1 MTRAISPVFGTLL
14 LASIT
19 VALAAILVTTVGTAA
34 LGGPAGAMAADD
46 PAAFT
51 RLSAEATADGEISI
65 THDGGDAIDVRDL
78 SVIISVDGTTLAE
91 QPPVPFFST
100 AGFAPG
106 PTGPFNTAADPEW
119 TVGETASVTI
129 SDSNEPV
136 PTAGDELSVK
146 LSQNGRTIGRVETSV
161 LGDDADGDDSEV

>member
-34 LGGPAGAMAADD
+34 LGGPAGSMAADD

-51 RLSAEATADGEISI
+51 RLSAEATADGEVQI
-65 THDGGDAIDVRDL
+65 THDGGDPIDVRDL
-78 SVIISVDGTTLAE
+78 SVTISIDGTPIAE

-100 AGFAPG
+100 PGFAPG
-106 PTGPFNTAADPEW
+106 PTGPFNSAAEPRW

-136 PTAGDELSVK
+136 PTVGDELTVE
-146 LSQNGRTIGRVETSV
+146 LSQNGRPIGRVSTSV